1 MPQVYILLTWMFR
14 VSDLAVSVRLC
25 FAPAVSLQAFLDWQL
40 LARDFPFTSRGSV
53 MNRSVLCGVAG
64 LAMLVAFAMSTADQ
78 KAHAGLF
85 GGLFKKG
92 CCAPAPVCCE
102 PAPAPVCCEP
112 APSCGGLFKKK
123 ACGGGLFA
131 KLKARKAAKSCCA
144 PAPVC
149 CEPAPAP
156 VCCAPAPVCYE
167 PAPVCCE
174 PAPVSDCCGGSVVM
188 GEPMMMTEGMV
199 IESSVVVP
207 AAVPTDLPAAAAE
220 ATSEVPPTPEA

>member
-1 MPQVYILLTWMFR
+1 MPQAYILLTWMFR
-14 VSDLAVSVRLC
+14 VSDLAVLVRLRL
-25 FAPAVSLQAFLDWQL
+25 APAVSLQAFLDWQL

-149 CEPAPAP
+149 CEPAP
-156 VCCAPAPVCYE
+156 VCCA

-188 GEPMMMTEGMV
+188 GEPMMMTEVV
-199 IESSVVVP
+199 IESSVVAP
-207 AAVPTDLPAAAAE
+207 AEAPAAE
-220 ATSEVPPTPEA
+220 AAAEVPPTPEA